1 MKPFYSIGYQD
12 LVSSAFKLDYR
23 FKRISILLS
32 VLIPFT
38 LLLGFVALQNQHF
51 ITLVLFFILGVV
63 SMFPLRF
70 AGWCGF
76 FDMNIILTVYTAIN
90 FGLPAALFV
99 GTASVFGILFSGDV
113 DNNIIFDLI
122 ASYVIAIIASLFVMQ
137 FFVPVVI
144 FVAVVY
150 ASIALSF
157 HYLSGTLDFL
167 NATWTIT
174 NLIWVLFFVLK
185 LIPIFSSFSL

>member
-1 MKPFYSIGYQD
+1 
-12 LVSSAFKLDYR
+12 
-23 FKRISILLS
+23 
-32 VLIPFT
+32 
-38 LLLGFVALQNQHF
+38 
-51 ITLVLFFILGVV
+51 
-63 SMFPLRF
+63 MFPLRF